1 MTCEVYHEGL
11 AQPEEIAAAIA
22 FLVSEK
28 AAFITGQTI
37 FVDGGASLGT
47 L

>member
-1 MTCEVYHEGL
+1 MRRL

-22 FLVSEK
+22 FLAGDKS
-28 AAFITGQTI
+28 AFITGQTL